1 MLRLAA
7 CLLVE
12 RGIGLCA
19 PVHDAVMV
27 EGPAAEI
34 EEVVAQTRAAMAE
47 ASRVVLAGFEIGT
60 DAKIVRWPDRYVD
73 ESGAAFWDTVLRLA
87 GPVPE
92 FGNPA
97 DRVRESYG
105 TSSGIFPNRGTL
117 LEESSRESLL
127 SLGREGTD
135 GGS

>member
-1 MLRLAA
+1 
-7 CLLVE
+7 
-12 RGIGLCA
+12 
-19 PVHDAVMV
+19 MV
-27 EGPAAEI
+27 EGPSREI

-73 ESGAAFWDTVLRLA
+73 EAGADFWETVMRLA
-87 GPVPE
+87 GPAPE

-97 DRVRESYG
+97 DLVRESYG
-105 TSSGIFPNRGTL
+105 TSSGILPNRATL
-117 LEESSRESLL
+117 LEESSRGSLL
-127 SLGREGTD
+127 TIHREGTD